1 MTLIN
6 HLHAIRMM
14 PTKPDGSSTALVA
27 GLPSKSVSRNLST
40 LLSHVPAHAWS
51 GMDHDSLMEVARITR
66 KGNQVPGSEPISIA
80 NAESE
85 VAKQGAV
92 LDRKP
97 GVTLYGMGPST
108 DVALVHERSKYIVEQ
123 WTGQNYR
130 DYTRVLVDAHRIAV
144 SEQQAYRA
152 AKRTNRELQ
161 PPNVHAL
168 VPPRPNH
175 VGVPP
180 AAAPPAAAPPAA
192 AAAPP
197 VAAPPAAAPPADAPP
212 ADAPPADA
220 PPAAAGVPA
229 NPVDLVRELEA
240 MRRRVEEWEQRR
252 IAWERRSEWGRDD
265 YDGRYVSGGHRRG
278 RRRRAR
284 SESESPRRNLNDDWD
299 EEYDRSSRRRG
310 GRR

>member
-6 HLHAIRMM
+6 HLHSIRMM

-27 GLPSKSVSRNLST
+27 GLPSKAVSRNLAT
-40 LLSHVPAHAWS
+40 LLSHVPAHAWG
-51 GMDHDSLMEVARITR
+51 GMDHDTLMEVARITR
-66 KGNQVPGSEPISIA
+66 KGNQVPGREPISIA

-85 VAKQGAV
+85 VTKDGAV

-97 GVTLYGMGPST
+97 GATLYGMGPST
-108 DVALVHERSKYIVEQ
+108 DVSLVHERSKYIVEQ

-130 DYTRVLVDAHRIAV
+130 DFTRVLVDAHRIAV

-152 AKRTNRELQ
+152 AKRTNRALQ
-161 PPNVHAL
+161 PPSVHAV

-175 VGVPP
+175 VGVPRAAAPP

-192 AAAPP
+192 APPVAAPP
-197 VAAPPAAAPPADAPP
+197 VAAPPAAAPPADV
-212 ADAPPADA
+212 

-229 NPVDLVRELEA
+229 NPAPDLVRALEA
-240 MRRRVEEWEQRR
+240 MRRRVEELE
-252 IAWERRSEWGRDD
+252 ERRSEWGRDD